1 MESYNRKI
9 HAFNRVLDRT
19 LLRPIALSYRSLTPA
34 PINQGITHFFQNLA
48 DVNSAINNL
57 FQFKLSR
64 FGSDLARV
72 ATNSTVGVLGF
83 FDVASNIGLPSYKE
97 DFGQTFGYWGAE
109 ESPYLVLP
117 VLGPSTL
124 RDTVGLAGDLLADPF
139 FSLEKNRIYWGFI
152 ALRAVD
158 ARADLLTASDLMESA
173 ALDPYGFLRD
183 SYLQQRRHQIYDGN
197 PPPDAY
203 EEDIWAEESELGS
216 ESP

>member
-1 MESYNRKI
+1 METYNRKI
-9 HAFNRVLDRT
+9 YAFNRVLDRT
-19 LLRPIALSYRSLTPA
+19 LVRPIALSYRNLTPA
-34 PINQGITHFFQNLA
+34 SLNQGITHFFQNLA

-57 FQFKLSR
+57 FQLKLSR

-109 ESPYLVLP
+109 ESPYLMLP
-117 VLGPSTL
+117 LLGPSTL
-124 RDTVGLAGDLLADPF
+124 RDTVGLGGDLLGDPL
-139 FSLEKNRIYWGFI
+139 FSLKENRIYWGLI

-158 ARADLLTASDLMESA
+158 GRADLLTADEILELA
-173 ALDPYGFLRD
+173 ALDPYAFLRD
-183 SYLQQRRHQIYDGN
+183 TYLQKRRNQIYDGN

-203 EEDIWAEESELGS
+203 EEALWAEDPEGKKA
-216 ESP
+216 P